1 MEKNRCIFCMHEM
14 DVKEKRCPNCR
25 KGAWEYKWNN
35 RWLHPHTKLCNRYK
49 LGIVIGEG
57 ASGITYLAYDTQEA
71 QRVAVKEYF
80 PAGKVRRE
88 QGTQKVAECGEGT
101 AEEFKRGLE
110 GFQREAMRLSEKR
123 QVPGIVEEKDYFT
136 ELNTGYIVME
146 YLSGDSLRTYMGRN
160 RQIQPVQAATMLKPV
175 MEAVLRLHCDGIV
188 HCDISP
194 DNLLFDENQELKLI
208 DLGASREID
217 ETRDMKEL
225 REGYASPELYQDEGK
240 IGPWTDL
247 YAVCAVW
254 YEMVTGKK
262 VPSAP
267 ERIKKDTLRVPSEY
281 VKISPEMESAFMQG
295 LSMDMQQR
303 YFSLENL
310 MGRLSMSYDEKEQL
324 GNAIRG
330 KWGSLWIKLTTS
342 GERISRENYGKQIV
356 RSRIRKAG
364 AVCLGALLIIILA
377 VGGFR
382 IYLKE
387 NPDKVIGYEIW
398 KDKWEAKGQ
407 DAYQRVQRDSAKY
420 KQDLAFVKQNAASV
434 DNEYD
439 TLTEYTITKK
449 TAKEW
454 GKISNSEG
462 RFYLKADTLKRVLE
476 AWRSQEKIDIGSSD
490 FTGRITVYDT
500 RKNPME
506 IELFMS
512 RTYTYGENRITVYS
526 DYNSRQIAS
535 VSFSGAENEL
545 ISFATEI
552 FPVICPEL
560 YLTETEVEEILQYV
574 ADSEAK
580 IGVLYPNAKSRLY
593 VYAHDRDEP
602 DNPTEYEITIYATF

>member
-14 DVKEKRCPNCR
+14 DAEEKRCPVCK
-25 KGAWEYKWNN
+25 KGTWEYKWNN
-35 RWLHPHTKLCNRYK
+35 RWLRPYTKLCNRYK
-49 LGIVIGEG
+49 LGIALGEG

-71 QRVAVKEYF
+71 QTVAVKEYF

-88 QGTQKVAECGEGT
+88 QNSQKVAECGEGT
-101 AEEFKRGLE
+101 SEEFKHGLE
-110 GFQREAMRLSEKR
+110 GFRREAMRLAEKK
-123 QVPGIVEEKDYFT
+123 QVSGIVEEKAYFT
-136 ELNTGYIVME
+136 EQNTGYIVME
-146 YLSGDSLRTYMGRN
+146 YLSGGSLRAYMRRS
-160 RQIQPVQAATMLKPV
+160 RQIQPDQAATMLKPV
-175 MEAVLRLHCDGIV
+175 MEALLRLHSDGIV
-188 HCDISP
+188 HCDVSP
-194 DNLLFDENQELKLI
+194 DNLLFDEKQELKLI
-208 DLGASREID
+208 DLGASRKID
-217 ETRDMKEL
+217 ETRDMREL
-225 REGYASPELYQDEGK
+225 REGYASPELYQDAGK

-262 VPSAP
+262 VSPAP
-267 ERIKKDTLRVPSEY
+267 ERIKKDTLRLPSEY

-342 GERISRENYGKQIV
+342 GERISRGNYGKQIV

-364 AVCLGALLIIILA
+364 AVCLGALLVTILA
-377 VGGFR
+377 AGGFR

-387 NPDKVIGYEIW
+387 NPEKAIEYEIR
-398 KDKWEAKGQ
+398 KDRWEAKGQ
-407 DAYQRVQRDSAKY
+407 DTYQRAQSGSAEY
-420 KQDLAFVKQNAASV
+420 KEDLAFVKQNAASV
-434 DNEYD
+434 DDEYD
-439 TLTEYTITKK
+439 IFTQYTITKK

-462 RFYLKADTLKRVLE
+462 RFYLKADTLKKVLE

-500 RKNPME
+500 RKNPMK
-506 IELFMS
+506 IELSTS
-512 RTYTYGENRITVYS
+512 RAYTYGENRITVYI
-526 DYNSRQIAS
+526 DYNSRQITS
-535 VSFSGAENEL
+535 VSFRGAENEL

-552 FPVICPEL
+552 LPVICPEL
-560 YLTETEVEEILQYV
+560 CFTETEVEEILQYV
-574 ADSEAK
+574 VDSEANT
-580 IGVLYPNAKSRLY
+580 GYLYPNAKSKLEVY
-593 VYAHDRDEP
+593 VYDGAEQ
-602 DNPTEYEITIYATF
+602 DNSTEYELTIYATF